1 MGYRNFSTENPIIF
15 STHTHC
21 SSLILTL
28 FAQESYRQLKQR
40 VESHVATFLSKQT
53 WTDALPKNQVRD
65 SLRKHIN
72 Q

>member
-1 MGYRNFSTENPIIF
+1 M
-15 STHTHC
+15 
-21 SSLILTL
+21 ILPC
-28 FAQESYRQLKQR
+28 FKQESYRQLTQR

-53 WTDALPKNQVRD
+53 WSDALPKNQVRD